1 MDSWQY
7 NTVDAVQGIK
17 MDLFDVV
24 YTSFIFEEPV
34 IDRWLKKKEES
45 NAKEFAISP
54 QESINHSN
62 DCSDHQQKRA
72 WEWVQPILF

>member
-34 IDRWLKKKEES
+34 IDRWLKKKK
-45 NAKEFAISP
+45 N
-54 QESINHSN
+54 QM
-62 DCSDHQQKRA
+62 QKSLPFPLRN
-72 WEWVQPILF
+72 Q